1 MKCEV
6 QAGAW
11 RFDGVDLAALAER
24 AGTPTYI
31 YSANAI
37 RQRIEALKAAL
48 HGLDARICY
57 AVKANPNIAV
67 LQLMAQAGLG
77 ADIVSIGEM
86 RRALRAGIPASRIVF
101 SGVGKTEA
109 EIVEALGLGVW
120 KFNVESRDELHVLC
134 RVSSR
139 AGVMAGAALRIN
151 PDIDALTHAKIS
163 TGRAQ
168 NKFGVGVEEAWR
180 CFADAAE
187 CAFVRLDGLHTHI
200 GSQILQPAPFREA
213 LTRVETLRREL
224 VAAGYPIRSIDVGGG
239 LGVRYSQADD
249 APIPVVGYVAVIRDV
264 FAQFEGT
271 LVLEPG
277 RHLVAEA
284 GVLLTRT
291 IRVKPGAERPFL
303 ILDAGM
309 NDLLRPAL
317 YDAWHD
323 IVPLHR
329 RESCVQR
336 YDIVGP
342 VCETGDTFAL
352 DRALPACEAGDL
364 VAILGAGAY
373 GASMASTYNSR
384 PLPAEVFVDA
394 GRYAIVRERQDF
406 DAMVAGEQPVA
417 AWLALQETTR

>member
-11 RFDGVDLAALAER
+11 RFDGVDLAALA
-24 AGTPTYI
+24 ASVGTPTYV

-37 RQRIEALKAAL
+37 RQRIDALKVAL
-48 HGLDARICY
+48 EGLETRICY
-57 AVKANPNIAV
+57 AVKANPNLAV

-77 ADIVSIGEM
+77 ADIVSIGEL

-101 SGVGKTEA
+101 SGVGKTEE

-120 KFNVESRDELHVLC
+120 KFNLESRDELHLLC
-134 RVSSR
+134 RIASR
-139 AGVMAGAALRIN
+139 AGVMASAALRIN

-168 NKFGVGVEEAWR
+168 NKFGVGMEEAR
-180 CFADAAE
+180 QCFADAAE
-187 CAFVRLDGLHTHI
+187 CAFVRLDGLHVHI
-200 GSQILQPAPFREA
+200 GSQILQLHPFHEA
-213 LTRVETLRREL
+213 LARVEALRCEL
-224 VAAGYPIRSIDVGGG
+224 VAAGYPIRTLDVGGG
-239 LGVRYSQADD
+239 LGVRYSSADD
-249 APIPVVGYVAVIRDV
+249 APIPVVEYVAVVRDV
-264 FAQFEGT
+264 FAHFEGM

-284 GVLLTRT
+284 GLLLSRT

-384 PLPAEVFVDA
+384 PLPAEILVDN
-394 GRYAIVRERQDF
+394 GRHAVVRERQDF
-406 DAMVAGEQPVA
+406 DAMVAGERPIT
-417 AWLALQETTR
+417 AWLEPQELMT